1 MAVLAAAAA
10 AGFWAGRGSRQP
22 PLLYTAPTV
31 TPPAPLT
38 AYVTGQVAEPGVY
51 SLPHDARVIDLV
63 VAAGGLLPEADHAA
77 VNLAAK
83 VSDGQRVVVPMARA
97 ADPSST
103 TATPSAAGT
112 PDRREVPPI
121 EFPLN
126 LNLAT
131 TADLDSLPRIG
142 PSTAAAIVDWRERNG
157 GFKTIDDLLAVRGI
171 GEATLEAIR
180 PYVTAP

>member
-1 MAVLAAAAA
+1 V
-10 AGFWAGRGSRQP
+10 
-22 PLLYTAPTV
+22 
-31 TPPAPLT
+31 T
-38 AYVTGQVAEPGVY
+38 AYVTGQIAEPGVY
-51 SLPHDARVIDLV
+51 LLPHDARVVDLV

-83 VSDGQRVVVPMARA
+83 LSDGQRVVVPMDRTA
-97 ADPSST
+97 ATSA
-103 TATPSAAGT
+103 TAATGGAGPAAGQRD
-112 PDRREVPPI
+112 PPPI

-131 TADLDSLPRIG
+131 AADLDSLPRIG
-142 PSTAAAIVDWRERNG
+142 PSTAAAIVEWRDRNG
-157 GFKTIDDLLAVRGI
+157 GFKTVDDLLAVRGI